1 MISLFVMNSGTR
13 GFLWVRNGLKVELLD
28 VLLAFRRFK
37 PRGTKGL
44 INCDVGRSGIVPDLQ
59 NFRFLRLG

>member
-1 MISLFVMNSGTR
+1 MINSGTR
-13 GFLWVRNGLKVELLD
+13 GFLWVRNGLKVELRD

-37 PRGTKGL
+37 PRGAKGL
-44 INCDVGRSGIVPDLQ
+44 INGDVGQSGIVLELQ